1 MGAVH
6 GFIYFLSC
14 FMILHHGILF
24 QIRVRVRVSVRVRVP
39 VAI

>member
-1 MGAVH
+1 MDLY
-6 GFIYFLSC
+6 YFLSC

-24 QIRVRVRVSVRVRVP
+24 QIRVRVRVRVRVP